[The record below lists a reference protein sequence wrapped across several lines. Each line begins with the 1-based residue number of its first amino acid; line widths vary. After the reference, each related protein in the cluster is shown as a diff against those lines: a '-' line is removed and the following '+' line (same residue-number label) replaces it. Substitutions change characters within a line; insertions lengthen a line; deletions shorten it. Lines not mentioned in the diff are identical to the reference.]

1 MHELCCRPLALTS
14 TLPHSLA
21 PGLLCGATQNA
32 DGTPTHRV
40 LHAPLLELLT
50 VLRACSDLRADHCRE
65 TKVPLRHRYRTG
77 DRQCSAQ
84 QGAVVPSP
92 WLHTQMIATLHRSEL
107 TAEAVR
113 TPARGPVADG
123 AASWASKWKLLKRT
137 LLLSAFLAA
146 LPHWF
151 PVRVCYRPRDDRAVL
166 TRWV

>member
-1 MHELCCRPLALTS
+1 MQIIVEKLKFPSGT
-14 TLPHSLA
+14 
-21 PGLLCGATQNA
+21 ATAQVIDSA
-32 DGTPTHRV
+32 VPTD
-40 LHAPLLELLT
+40 T
-50 VLRACSDLRADHCRE
+50 
-65 TKVPLRHRYRTG
+65 
-77 DRQCSAQ
+77 
-84 QGAVVPSP
+84 VVPSP

-137 LLLSAFLAA
+137 LLLSAFVAA